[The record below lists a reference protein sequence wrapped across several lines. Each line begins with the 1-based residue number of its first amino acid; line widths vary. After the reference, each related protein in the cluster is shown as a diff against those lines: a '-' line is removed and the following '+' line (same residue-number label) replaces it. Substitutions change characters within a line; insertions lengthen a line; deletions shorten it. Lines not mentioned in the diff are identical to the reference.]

1 MAPLKADAD
10 TEDAGAQGDVHLS
23 DTSRGPERSFK
34 RRIVSG
40 AAWTFF
46 GFGIQQV
53 LRLGANIILA
63 RLLFPEAF
71 GVMAIVNV
79 FLQGL
84 QMFSDVGV
92 VPSIIQ
98 NPRGEQ
104 PEFLRTAWV
113 IGVLRGALL
122 SCVALVIAWPVS
134 QFYNEPRLLVYLPVA
149 ALSAVISGFLSSSLF
164 LLNRRLEMGKLVT
177 LNVGCQVIG
186 SGTMIVWSLLAPS
199 IWALVG
205 GGLVT
210 AMSRMLLSHV
220 VAPRP
225 RMRFEFHRDM
235 AGEVFHFGKWIFL
248 SSILGFLVARM
259 DRLVLGK
266 YLTLADLGVYS
277 IAATFSVA
285 AVEAVQAVT
294 MRVVFPVYSHYA
306 REAPQRLRR
315 QTVIVRTG
323 LMAVTLPPCW
333 FLIVFGPELVDLL
346 YDERYLNAGWMLQ
359 ILASGAVVS
368 AVFIPI
374 DFVLLAMGDSYRFL
388 LMLISRSFW
397 LLVAMVTGGILGGPT
412 GLIIGFAVSPVLY
425 YPFLAGL
432 VRRYNVWLPLLDFG
446 ALFVSAVAV
455 GVGFWLKGLLVPILN

>member
-1 MAPLKADAD
+1 MALLKADAD
-10 TEDAGAQGDVHLS
+10 TEDRGAQEDVHPG
-23 DTSRGPERSFK
+23 DTPSVPEISFK

-40 AAWTFF
+40 SVWTFF
-46 GFGIQQV
+46 GFGVQQV
-53 LRLGANIILA
+53 LRFGANIILA

-92 VPSIIQ
+92 IPSIIQ
-98 NPRGEQ
+98 NPRGDQ

-113 IGVLRGALL
+113 IGILRGALL

-134 QFYNEPRLLVYLPVA
+134 QFYNEPRLLVFLPVA
-149 ALSAVISGFLSSSLF
+149 ALSASISGFLSSSLF
-164 LLNRRLEMGKLVT
+164 LLNRRLEMGKLIA
-177 LNVGCQVIG
+177 LNITCQVIG
-186 SGTMIVWSLLAPS
+186 TGTMIVWSLLSPS

-210 AMSRMLLSHV
+210 VLSRMLLSHV

-225 RMRFEFHRDM
+225 RMRFEFHREM

-248 SSILGFLVARM
+248 SSILGFLVARV

-294 MRVVFPVYSHYA
+294 MKVVFPVYSHYA
-306 REAPQRLRR
+306 RGAPERLRR
-315 QTVIVRTG
+315 QTVVIRSG

-333 FLIVFGPELVDLL
+333 FLIVLGPELVGFL

-359 ILASGAVVS
+359 VLASGAVLC
-368 AVFIPI
+368 AVFTPI
-374 DFVLLAMGDSYRFL
+374 EVVLLAMGNSYRHL
-388 LMLISRSFW
+388 LMLMIRSFW
-397 LLVAMVTGGILGGPT
+397 LLVAMVVGGIVAGPT
-412 GLIIGFAVSPVLY
+412 GLIIGFAVSPALY

-432 VRRYNVWLPLLDFG
+432 VRRYKVWLPLLDFG
-446 ALFVSAVAV
+446 ALLISALAVAL
-455 GVGFWLKGLLVPILN
+455 GFWLKGLLIPILN

>member
-1 MAPLKADAD
+1 MATLKADAD
-10 TEDAGAQGDVHLS
+10 TEDAGVQGDVHLS
-23 DTSRGPERSFK
+23 DTPKGPERSFK

-40 AAWTFF
+40 SVWTFF
-46 GFGIQQV
+46 GFGTQAV

-84 QMFSDVGV
+84 QMFSDLGIVA
-92 VPSIIQ
+92 SIIQ

-113 IGVLRGALL
+113 IGILRGALL
-122 SCVALVIAWPVS
+122 SCVALAIAWPVS
-134 QFYNEPRLLVYLPVA
+134 QFYNEPRLLVFLPVA
-149 ALSAVISGFLSSSLF
+149 ALTASISGFISPSLF
-164 LLNRRLEMGKLVT
+164 LFNRRLEMGKLISIDIA
-177 LNVGCQVIG
+177 CQVIG
-186 SGTMIVWSLLAPS
+186 TGTMIVWSLVAPS

-210 AMSRMLLSHV
+210 AMSRMVLSHI

-235 AGEVFHFGKWIFL
+235 AGEVFHFGKWIFF
-248 SSILGFLVARM
+248 SSILGFLVGRV

-266 YLTLADLGVYS
+266 FLTLADLGVYA
-277 IAATFSVA
+277 IAATFSVV
-285 AVEAVQAVT
+285 AVEAVQAVS
-294 MRVVFPVYSHYA
+294 MKVVFPVYSHYA
-306 REAPQRLRR
+306 REVPERLRR

-323 LMAVTLPPCW
+323 LMTVTLPPCW
-333 FLIVFGPELVDLL
+333 FLIVFGPELVDFL

-374 DFVLLAMGDSYRFL
+374 DVVLLAVGDSYRFL

-397 LLVAMVTGGILGGPT
+397 LLVAMVVGGILGGPT

-425 YPFLAGL
+425 YPFLVAL
-432 VRRYNVWLPLLDFG
+432 VRRYNVWIPLLDFG
-446 ALFVSAVAV
+446 ALFVSAVAI

>member
-1 MAPLKADAD
+1 MAPLKADGD
-10 TEDAGAQGDVHLS
+10 TEDGAAQGDVHPN
-23 DTSRGPERSFK
+23 DTPRGPERSFK
-34 RRIVSG
+34 RRILSG
-40 AAWTFF
+40 SAWTFF

-71 GVMAIVNV
+71 GLMAIVNV

-84 QMFSDVGV
+84 QMFSDVGI

-122 SCVALVIAWPVS
+122 SCVALAIAWPVS
-134 QFYNEPRLLVYLPVA
+134 QFYNEPRLLVFLPVA
-149 ALSAVISGFLSSSLF
+149 ALSASISGFLSSSLF
-164 LLNRRLEMGKLVT
+164 LLNRRLEMGKLIT
-177 LNVGCQVIG
+177 LNVACQVIG
-186 SGTMIVWSLLAPS
+186 TGTMIVWALLSPS
-199 IWALVG
+199 IWALVV

-210 AMSRMLLSHV
+210 AASRMLLSHV

-248 SSILGFLVARM
+248 SSILGFLVARV
-259 DRLVLGK
+259 DRIVLGK

-294 MRVVFPVYSHYA
+294 MKVVFPVYSHYA
-306 REAPQRLRR
+306 RGAPERLRR
-315 QTVIVRTG
+315 HTVIIRSG

-333 FLIVFGPELVDLL
+333 FLIVFGPQVVGFL
-346 YDERYLNAGWMLQ
+346 YDDRYLNAGWMLQ
-359 ILASGAVVS
+359 ILASGAVLC
-368 AVFIPI
+368 AVFTPI
-374 DFVLLAMGDSYRFL
+374 EVVLLAMGNSYRHL
-388 LMLISRSFW
+388 LMLMTRSFW
-397 LLVAMVTGGILGGPT
+397 LLVAMVAGGILAGPT

-432 VRRYNVWLPLLDFG
+432 VRRYNVWLPLLDFA

>member
-1 MAPLKADAD
+1 MAPLKADAE
-10 TEDAGAQGDVHLS
+10 TEETGTGGEAHLS
-23 DTSRGPERSFK
+23 DAPRGPERSFK

-40 AAWTFF
+40 SAWTFF
-46 GFGIQQV
+46 GFGVQQV

-84 QMFSDVGV
+84 QMFSDVGI

-113 IGVLRGALL
+113 IGILRGALL
-122 SCVALVIAWPVS
+122 SCVALAIAWPVS
-134 QFYNEPRLLVYLPVA
+134 QFYNEPRLLVFLPVA
-149 ALSAVISGFLSSSLF
+149 ALSASISGFLSSSLF
-164 LLNRRLEMGKLVT
+164 LLNRRLQMGKLIT
-177 LNVGCQVIG
+177 FNVACQVIG
-186 SGTMIVWSLLAPS
+186 TGTMIVWSLLAPS

-210 AMSRMLLSHV
+210 AASRMLLSHV

-248 SSILGFLVARM
+248 SSILGFLVARV
-259 DRLVLGK
+259 DRIVLGK

-285 AVEAVQAVT
+285 AVEAVQAVS
-294 MRVVFPVYSHYA
+294 MKVVFPVYSHYA
-306 REAPQRLRR
+306 RGAPERLRR
-315 QTVIVRTG
+315 HTVLIRSG

-333 FLIVFGPELVDLL
+333 FLIVFGPQLVGFL
-346 YDERYLNAGWMLQ
+346 YDDRYLNAGWMLQ
-359 ILASGAVVS
+359 ILASGAVLC
-368 AVFIPI
+368 AVFTPI
-374 DFVLLAMGDSYRFL
+374 EVVLLAMGNSYRHL
-388 LMLISRSFW
+388 LMLMTRSLW
-397 LLVAMVTGGILGGPT
+397 LLVAMVAGGILAGPT

>member
-1 MAPLKADAD
+1 MARLQTDAE
-10 TEDAGAQGDVHLS
+10 TEEAGTQGEAHRGDAP
-23 DTSRGPERSFK
+23 RGSERSFK
-34 RRIVSG
+34 RRIVS
-40 AAWTFF
+40 ASAWTFL
-46 GFGIQQV
+46 GYGVQQV

-71 GVMAIVNV
+71 GLMAIVNV

-84 QMFSDVGV
+84 QMFSDVGI

-98 NPRGEQ
+98 NPRAEQ

-113 IGVLRGALL
+113 IGIFRGALL
-122 SCVALVIAWPVS
+122 SCIAFAIAWPVS
-134 QFYNEPRLLVYLPVA
+134 QFYNEPRLLVFLPVA
-149 ALSAVISGFLSSSLF
+149 ALSASISGFLSSSLF
-164 LLNRRLEMGKLVT
+164 LLNRRLEIGKLIT
-177 LNVGCQVIG
+177 LNVACQVIG
-186 SGTMIVWSLLAPS
+186 TGTMIVWALLAPS

-210 AMSRMLLSHV
+210 AASRMLLSHV

-248 SSILGFLVARM
+248 SSILGFLVSRV

-285 AVEAVQAVT
+285 AVEVVQAVT

-374 DFVLLAMGDSYRFL
+374 DVVLLAMGDSFRHL
-388 LMLISRSFW
+388 LMLVARSFW
-397 LLVAMVTGGILGGPT
+397 LLVAMVTGGILAGPT

-432 VRRYNVWLPLLDFG
+432 VRRYNVWHPLLDFG

-455 GVGFWLKGLLVPILN
+455 GVGFWLKPFLVTLLS